1 MEDGGTGTV
10 MVENRELGIPD
21 YLAILRR
28 RRRAILIPLLLAPI
42 IGFGISYFFTPRYT
56 SQSLILIEDQTVPA
70 GYVKPVITAD
80 VLQRITTM
88 EQQILSRKRLQ
99 PMIDRL
105 GLVKNGK
112 TVDDVLKDIRTGFDI
127 EPVAGGGTT
136 STSSSVLPSTTPS
149 TKKKTTPNT
158 GNTSDIP
165 GFTVSFTGANPRD
178 AQLICS
184 ELTSLLLT
192 ENINNREQVAQSTTD
207 FLAQQVDDGKK
218 ALDDQDAK
226 LAAFK
231 KEYLGQLPSDQ
242 DANLKVFTALNS
254 QLDANTQSLNRA
266 QQDKAYSQSLLAQE
280 IASWKAS
287 QSSDNPQTIEQQ
299 LAKLQSQLIDLQ
311 SRYTDDYPDVAKTKR
326 DIAQLQAKLKVIN
339 SAPTQAADSGS
350 TNSTEP
356 PEIRQLRVQIHQYE
370 DLIVQATDTQKRLQ
384 QQIRQYQSR
393 IALSPAVE
401 EQYKS
406 LTRDYETAQSAYQDL
421 LGKKGQA
428 QIQSDLERNQQGEQ
442 MRLLNS
448 AGLPEDPTFPLRW
461 MFALGGL
468 AAGLPAGLSVA
479 LLLEFQDKALR
490 DEKDILAALELPTLA
505 VIPWVAADGTD
516 NSGVGFWRKS
526 QVEV

>member
-1 MEDGGTGTV
+1 

-28 RRRAILIPLLLAPI
+28 RRKAILIPLLLAPI
-42 IGFGISYFFTPRYT
+42 VGFGISYFFTPRYT

-70 GYVKPVITAD
+70 GYVKPVITED

-88 EQQILSRKRLQ
+88 QQQILSRKRLQ

-105 GLVKNGK
+105 GLVKNGRS
-112 TVDDVLKDIRTGFDI
+112 VDDVLKDIRTGFDI
-127 EPVAGGGTT
+127 EPVTGGGTT
-136 STSSSVLPSTTPS
+136 ATTSSSVLPSTTPT

-165 GFTVSFTGANPRD
+165 GFTVSFTAANPRD

-207 FLAQQVDDGKK
+207 FLAQQVNDGKK

-231 KEYLGQLPSDQ
+231 KQYLGQLPSDQ
-242 DANLKVFTALNS
+242 DANLKVLTALNS
-254 QLDANTQSLNRA
+254 QLDASTQSLNRA

-287 QSSDNPQTIEQQ
+287 QSSDNPQTIQQQ

-326 DIAQLQAKLKVIN
+326 DIAQLQAKLKALN
-339 SAPTQAADSGS
+339 SAPVQTADSGS
-350 TNSTEP
+350 SNSTEP

-370 DLIVQATDTQKRLQ
+370 DLITQATETQKRLQ
-384 QQIRQYQSR
+384 EQIRQYQGR
-393 IALSPAVE
+393 IALSPGVE
-401 EQYKS
+401 EQYKA
-406 LTRDYETAQSAYQDL
+406 LTRDYETAQAAYQDL
-421 LGKKGQA
+421 LAKKGQA
-428 QIQSDLERNQQGEQ
+428 QIQSDLERNQEGEQ

-448 AGLPEDPTFPLRW
+448 AGLPDDPTFPLRW

-505 VIPWVAADGTD
+505 AIPWVAADGMD
-516 NSGVGFWRKS
+516 NFGVGFGRKS